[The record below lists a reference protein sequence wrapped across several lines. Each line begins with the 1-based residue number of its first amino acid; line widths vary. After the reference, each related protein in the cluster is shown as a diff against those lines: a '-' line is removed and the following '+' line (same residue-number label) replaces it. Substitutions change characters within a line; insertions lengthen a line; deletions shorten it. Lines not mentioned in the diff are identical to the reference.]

1 MAEKGDRTSMA
12 NKKATRTQHDGNNQT
27 AFAEV
32 EEEGATGEPPK
43 TEKLSQ
49 VFKAFPHQQLRDV
62 RRDCDQQTQEFQ
74 LRNREHQF
82 GHLQQEIGGTRLLR
96 ALALT
101 RLQQGIQLELG
112 SWGAPTL
119 VCPKPDSITA
129 PLLVSSGNCQPTPP
143 DGTTAPLLA
152 TAGKGSLQWQLVPQ
166 GFPDDQRVQ
175 ASNSCSTVIGK
186 NVVVI
191 VFLSHRR

>member
-12 NKKATRTQHDGNNQT
+12 NKKETRTQHDGNNQT

-119 VCPKPDSITA
+119 VCPTPDS
-129 PLLVSSGNCQPTPP
+129 
-143 DGTTAPLLA
+143 TTAPLLA
-152 TAGKGSLQWQLVPQ
+152 TMGKAACNGSW
-166 GFPDDQRVQ
+166 FPKVFLMTRRCSLLHQ